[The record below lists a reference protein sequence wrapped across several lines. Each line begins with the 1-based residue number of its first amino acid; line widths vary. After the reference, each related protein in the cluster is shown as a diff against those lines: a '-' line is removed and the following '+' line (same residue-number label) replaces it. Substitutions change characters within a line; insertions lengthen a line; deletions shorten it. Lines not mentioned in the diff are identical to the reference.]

1 MDFNAAVDTARHSL
15 RALNNVHL
23 IQADL
28 SALPL
33 RDDTF
38 DLAYA
43 MGVLH
48 HTPDPESAFARMA
61 GAVKPSGGLAVMLHN
76 QEGLSRRA
84 LEIIRQVTTRLPL
97 SATLALT
104 AAAIAIYYPCR
115 LPVLGPVLRALCP
128 VSLHPEWRRRW
139 LDTFESCTATYQWP
153 LTSVEV
159 GRWFAVNRFADVE
172 MLDSPICVQGRK
184 ELATARD
191 EQSAPR
197 RALVAGG

>member
-1 MDFNAAVDTARHSL
+1 LDCRGRLVLDIGVGSGRFAEVVARFGGEVVGVDFNAAVDTAHHSL

-28 SALPL
+28 SALPV

-61 GAVKPSGGLAVMLHN
+61 GAMKPSGGLAVMLHN
-76 QEGLSRRA
+76 HEGLSRRA
-84 LEIIRQVTTRLPL
+84 LEIIRRVTTRLPL

-104 AAAIAIYYPCR
+104 AAAIA
-115 LPVLGPVLRALCP
+115 
-128 VSLHPEWRRRW
+128 
-139 LDTFESCTATYQWP
+139 
-153 LTSVEV
+153 
-159 GRWFAVNRFADVE
+159 
-172 MLDSPICVQGRK
+172 
-184 ELATARD
+184 
-191 EQSAPR
+191 
-197 RALVAGG
+197 